1 MLTVSQLSKS
11 FAGRP
16 LFDDVSLQVN
26 RGDRT
31 GLVGPNGSGKSTLF
45 SLLLGDVSPDNGTI
59 AIEKNATIGFLPQE
73 TAAAGDE
80 TVLELALAVS
90 PELVHAQKVIKEHE
104 AAAAGVADPGLDD
117 RAYHDALHVFD
128 EHGGWELEPKAK
140 RVLAGLAFRET
151 DFDRPARSLSGGW
164 IMRAHLA
171 RLLVMQPDLLL
182 LDEPTNH
189 LDLESLQWFQEY
201 LRSYP
206 GAIVMISHDREF
218 LNQLVGAIVEIAH
231 AKLVRYRGNWDDY
244 VEQKAAREEQQLAA
258 FKNQQKEIA
267 SLQLFADRFRA
278 KASKA
283 SQAQSKL
290 KQIDRMTK
298 IAAPVARG
306 KTIKFHFPQ
315 PVRSGLRVIAL
326 KDVDHAYGNLVV
338 YRGLNF
344 HAERGQRI
352 VLVGPNGAGKSTLL
366 KLLAGVLP
374 VQKGVRELG
383 HNVRAGYFSQ
393 NRIDVLNASD
403 TVLDSARDMINPVSE
418 QTARTVLGSFLFH
431 GDDVFKTVR
440 VLSGGEKSRL
450 ALVRL
455 LLNPPNLLLM
465 DEPTTHLDV
474 GSIDALIGA
483 LKQYHGTLI
492 FISHDVHFIRAIATS
507 VLQVTANAVQSSW
520 LATPERL
527 AKAGPPQAGARL
539 TPYPGDYDY
548 YLDKSKAMSAQAAL
562 TAGQNVL
569 EVNGLAAASKLQP
582 DPPTNGFAMAKVRKQ
597 TVPGLRKQKE
607 QKRLEAESRNAVS
620 KARRDKEKR
629 VRELE
634 MKIAALEGQQKELAT
649 ALEDPAAYQPG
660 GRAIA
665 INRELSA
672 LTNALAQATGEWENL
687 TTPA

>member
-1 MLTVSQLSKS
+1 MLTLSQLSKS
-11 FAGRP
+11 FAGRA

-26 RGDRT
+26 RGDRI
-31 GLVGPNGSGKSTLF
+31 GLVGPNGAGKSTLF
-45 SLLLGDVSPDNGTI
+45 ALLLGDVSPDNGMI

-90 PELVHAQKVIKEHE
+90 PALVHAQKVITDYEHDHEHE
-104 AAAAGVADPGLDD
+104 HEVNDA
-117 RAYHDALHVFD
+117 AYHDALHVFD
-128 EHGGWELEPKAK
+128 EHGGWELEPKAN

-151 DFDRPARSLSGGW
+151 DFDRPARALSGGW

-171 RLLVMQPDLLL
+171 RLLVMEPDLLL

-201 LRSYP
+201 LKNYP

-218 LNQLVGAIVEIAH
+218 LNQLVGSIVEIAH
-231 AKLVRYRGNWDDY
+231 SKLVRYRGDWDSY

-258 FKNQQKEIA
+258 YKNQQKEIA

-290 KQIDRMTK
+290 KQIDRMKK
-298 IAAPVARG
+298 IAAPIARG

-315 PVRSGLRVIAL
+315 PVRSGLRVITL
-326 KDVDHAYGNLVV
+326 KDVDHAYGDLVV
-338 YRGLNF
+338 YRGMQF
-344 HAERGQRI
+344 HAERGQRT

-366 KLLAGVLP
+366 KLLSGVLP
-374 VQKGVRELG
+374 VQHGVRQLG
-383 HNVRAGYFSQ
+383 HNVRTGYFSQ
-393 NRIDVLNASD
+393 NQIDVLNASD
-403 TVLDSARDMINPVSE
+403 TVLDSARDMPNPVSE
-418 QTARTVLGSFLFH
+418 QTARTVLGSFLFR
-431 GDDVFKTVR
+431 GDDVFKTVA

-455 LLNPPNLLLM
+455 LLDPPNLLLM

-507 VLQVTANAVQSSW
+507 VLHITGSSD
-520 LATPERL
+520 R
-527 AKAGPPQAGARL
+527 AGGRL
-539 TPYPGDYDY
+539 TFYPGDYDY
-548 YLDKSKAMSAQAAL
+548 YLDKSKATSARTAL
-562 TAGQNVL
+562 TAGRDAPVA
-569 EVNGLAAASKLQP
+569 NGLAV
-582 DPPTNGFAMAKVRKQ
+582 AKVRKQ
-597 TVPGLRKQKE
+597 IDPGLRKQKA
-607 QKRLEAESRNAVS
+607 QKRLEAESRNANA
-620 KARRDKEKR
+620 KARHEKEKR
-629 VRELE
+629 VHELE
-634 MKIAALEGQQKELAT
+634 TKIAALEGQQKELAA
-649 ALEDPAAYQPG
+649 ALEDPATYQPG
-660 GRAIA
+660 GSATT
-665 INRELSA
+665 INRDLSSVA
-672 LTNALAQATGEWENL
+672 DDLARLTREWES
-687 TTPA
+687 A